1 MLKQVLHR
9 LASIAMAVLLL
20 FSTVSFTVEKHFCG
34 DVLIDVA
41 VFSAAEKC
49 NMEASGDTKEQIAKM
64 PCCKDTLDVI
74 EGQNQL
80 KVKTFDDL
88 NFETQ
93 QFLYAYVYSFKVLF
107 ETLPILNNAYKH
119 YKPPN
124 LIADI
129 QVLDQV
135 FLI

>member
-1 MLKQVLHR
+1 MLKQVLHQ
-9 LASIAMAVLLL
+9 LASMVMAILLL

-49 NMEASGDTKEQIAKM
+49 NMEASGDTQDQIAKM

-80 KVKTFDDL
+80 KVKNFDDL
-88 NFETQ
+88 AFEQQ
-93 QFLYAYVYSFKVLF
+93 QFLKVYLFSFDALF
-107 ETLPILNNAYKH
+107 EVFPKQNNTHKH

-124 LIADI
+124 LIIDI